1 MNSRSF
7 TKSKKIGY
15 FKNTFEDQQDAIIV
29 FDRKLKLKIYVEVI
43 LVISPVSSNIL
54 Q

>member
-29 FDRKLKLKIYVEVI
+29 FDRKLKLKKYM
-43 LVISPVSSNIL
+43 
-54 Q
+54 